1 MPLSHAIQVRFLKVF
16 YAGIAA
22 ILLIMGIAG
31 SSHAQENPGESAWD
45 GIDHAAARLISATT
59 AVGQDETLRLGLQFR
74 MQPGWKIYWRSPGD
88 AGLPPVA
95 DWTGSDN
102 VDAVSMQWPV
112 PKRFEIFDIGTL
124 GYEDAVVFPLTVTPI
139 HPGAPIQLNGE
150 IDFLVCEEICIPG
163 HASVSL
169 DLPSGTPDLASGAH
183 LIDQYRATVPATD
196 TALAGMTI
204 THANLQNRPQ
214 EQIEVGITVTAQ
226 GIPFTQPDAF
236 IEGPGGAYFD
246 APKVSLSEDKMSAV
260 LRVTA
265 PTRMTLASLQE
276 EGVTVTVV
284 DGPRALESHIT
295 PVQGALPLVGAM
307 AGPTDQTPL
316 WTILGIALLGGLI
329 LNLMPCVLPVLS
341 LKLMSVMAKSGK
353 SAASIRAGF
362 LASSAGI
369 IVSFLILAG
378 AAIAVKQAGLSVG
391 WGIQFQQPVFLAL
404 MVALVTLFAC
414 NLLGL
419 FEFRLPGRLGDRAA
433 AMGAGRDS
441 LFHDFLTGAFAT
453 LLATPCSAPFLGTA
467 VGFAL
472 GAGPLEILAVF
483 LALGLGLALP
493 YLMVAMVPGIVRFLP
508 RPGRWMMVLKGVLA
522 LALAGTAVWL
532 LTVLSATIG
541 AENALSIGALALLA
555 ALVLAT
561 RKLAGS
567 RLGRAAWPISAV
579 LALAAVLAPL
589 TMTPHIPM
597 SDDQNRADAA
607 GIQWQRFDPAAI
619 STLVAGGKTVF
630 VDVTADWCVT
640 CQWNKKTVVEVGAIA
655 DWLSDPDVIAMK
667 ADWTQPDPVIAD
679 FLSQHGR
686 YGIPFNIVYGPAAP
700 QGIALPEL
708 LSAGAVKSAAVQ
720 ADPQARIATSD

>member
-1 MPLSHAIQVRFLKVF
+1 MQFSNAIQSRFLKAF
-16 YAGIAA
+16 HAGIVAVT
-22 ILLIMGIAG
+22 LLIGSAG
-31 SSHAQENPGESAWD
+31 SSYAQENPGESAWD
-45 GIDHAAARLISATT
+45 GNEYASARLISATT
-59 AVGQDETLRLGLQFR
+59 AVGQDEALRLGLQFR

-102 VDAVSMQWPV
+102 VEAVSMQWPV

-139 HPGAPIQLNGE
+139 HSGAPIQLNGE
-150 IDFLVCEEICIPG
+150 IDFLVCAEICIPG
-163 HASVSL
+163 HASVAL
-169 DLPSGTPDLASGAH
+169 DLPTGKPDLASGAH

-196 TALAGMTI
+196 TALAGMTV
-204 THANLQNRPQ
+204 THASLQHRPQ
-214 EQIEVGITVTAQ
+214 DQVELGITVTAQ
-226 GIPFTQPDAF
+226 GAPFTQPDAF

-246 APKVSLSEDKMSAV
+246 APKVSLSDDKMSAV

-265 PTRMTLASLQE
+265 PPRMTLTSLQE

-295 PVQGALPLVGAM
+295 PIQDALPLDSAM
-307 AGPTDQTPL
+307 AGPTDQITL
-316 WTILGIALLGGLI
+316 WKTLGIALLGGLI

-341 LKLMSVMAKSGK
+341 LKLMSVLAKSGK

-369 IVSFLILAG
+369 IVSFLLLAG
-378 AAIAVKQAGLSVG
+378 AAIGVKQAGLSVG

-404 MVALVTLFAC
+404 MVALITLFAC

-493 YLMVAMVPGIVRFLP
+493 YLMVAMVPDLVRFLP
-508 RPGRWMMVLKGVLA
+508 RPGRWMLALKGVLA

-532 LTVLSATIG
+532 LTVLRTTIG
-541 AENALSIGALALLA
+541 TENALAVGALALLA
-555 ALVLAT
+555 ALVLGT
-561 RKLAGS
+561 RNLAGS
-567 RLGRAAWPISAV
+567 RLARAAWPVSAV

-589 TMTPHIPM
+589 TMTPHSPTAGGQ
-597 SDDQNRADAA
+597 SRVDAS
-607 GIQWQRFDPAAI
+607 GIQWQQFDPGAI

-640 CQWNKKTVVEVGAIA
+640 CQWNKKTVVEVGSVA
-655 DWLSDPDVIAMK
+655 DWLSGPDVIAMK
-667 ADWTQPDPVIAD
+667 ADWTRPDPVISD
-679 FLSQHGR
+679 FLAQHGR

-708 LSAGAVKSAAVQ
+708 LTANAVKSAAVQ
-720 ADPQARIATSD
+720 ADLQARIATSD

>member
-1 MPLSHAIQVRFLKVF
+1 MPLSHAIQVRFLKAF

-214 EQIEVGITVTAQ
+214 DQIEVGITVTAQ

-284 DGPRALESHIT
+284 DGPRALESHVT
-295 PVQGALPLVGAM
+295 PVQGALPLEGTM
-307 AGPTDQTPL
+307 SGPTDQTPL

-508 RPGRWMMVLKGVLA
+508 RPGRWMLVLKGVLA

-561 RKLAGS
+561 RKLTGS
-567 RLGRAAWPISAV
+567 RLGRAAWPLSAV

-597 SDDQNRADAA
+597 SGDQNKADAA

-619 STLVAGGKTVF
+619 SALVAGGKTVF

>member
-1 MPLSHAIQVRFLKVF
+1 MQFSNAIQYRFLKAF
-16 YAGIAA
+16 YAGIVAVT
-22 ILLIMGIAG
+22 LLIGSAG
-31 SSHAQENPGESAWD
+31 SSYAQENPGESAWD
-45 GIDHAAARLISATT
+45 GNEYASARLISATT
-59 AVGQDETLRLGLQFR
+59 AVGQDEALRLGLQFR

-102 VDAVSMQWPV
+102 VEAVSMQWPV

-139 HPGAPIQLNGE
+139 HSGAPIQLNGE
-150 IDFLVCEEICIPG
+150 IDFLVCAEICIPG
-163 HASVSL
+163 HASVAL

-196 TALAGMTI
+196 TALAGMTV
-204 THANLQNRPQ
+204 THASLQHRPQ
-214 EQIEVGITVTAQ
+214 DQVELGITVTAQ
-226 GIPFTQPDAF
+226 GAPFTQPDAF

-246 APKVSLSEDKMSAV
+246 APKVSLSDDKMSAV

-265 PTRMTLASLQE
+265 PPRMTLTSLQE

-295 PVQGALPLVGAM
+295 PIQDALPLDSPM
-307 AGPTDQTPL
+307 AGPTDQITL

-341 LKLMSVMAKSGK
+341 LKLMSVLAKSGK

-369 IVSFLILAG
+369 IVSFLVLAG
-378 AAIAVKQAGLSVG
+378 AAIGVKQAGLSVG

-404 MVALVTLFAC
+404 MVALITLFAC

-493 YLMVAMVPGIVRFLP
+493 YLMVAMVPDLVRFLP
-508 RPGRWMMVLKGVLA
+508 RPGRWMLALKGVLA

-532 LTVLSATIG
+532 LTVLRTTIG
-541 AENALSIGALALLA
+541 TENALAVGALALLA
-555 ALVLAT
+555 ALVLGT
-561 RKLAGS
+561 RNLAGS
-567 RLGRAAWPISAV
+567 RLARAAWPVSAV

-589 TMTPHIPM
+589 TMTPHSPTAIGQ
-597 SDDQNRADAA
+597 SRVDAS
-607 GIQWQRFDPAAI
+607 GIQWQKFDPGAI

-640 CQWNKKTVVEVGAIA
+640 CQWNKKTVVEVGSVA
-655 DWLSDPDVIAMK
+655 DWLSGPDVIAMK
-667 ADWTQPDPVIAD
+667 ADWTQPDPVISD
-679 FLSQHGR
+679 FLAQHGR

-708 LSAGAVKSAAVQ
+708 LTANAVKSAAVQ